1 MSFEA
6 LQSVVQLLWSP
17 PYQWCVLSH
26 IQLFVTPWTIA
37 HQSPLS
43 MEFSRQEYWY
53 GLPFSSLGDL
63 PNPGIEPESLAA
75 PALAG
80 EFLATVPPGKPIWNV
95 GGKTKQKPPPPA
107 TQKMGPEATPVNYYS
122 VALIP
127 SGSVSVTCLH
137 SLASDVFIQLS
148 FNNLTLRHSSLAC
161 PAASLWFG
169 RTIRTSTGCG
179 KKGKSLEQ
187 KGKRGTKLT
196 LRANGTKDLNTSE
209 CFLLHF
215 PLWSPLVSSSFSKI
229 SFLHMVENRP
239 SATPIVHIFLSKRD

>member
-1 MSFEA
+1 
-6 LQSVVQLLWSP
+6 
-17 PYQWCVLSH
+17 
-26 IQLFVTPWTIA
+26 
-37 HQSPLS
+37 
-43 MEFSRQEYWY
+43 
-53 GLPFSSLGDL
+53 
-63 PNPGIEPESLAA
+63 
-75 PALAG
+75 
-80 EFLATVPPGKPIWNV
+80 
-95 GGKTKQKPPPPA
+95 
-107 TQKMGPEATPVNYYS
+107 MGPEATPVNYYS

-137 SLASDVFIQLS
+137 SLASDLFIQLS

-215 PLWSPLVSSSFSKI
+215 PLLANFISVKGTTINCKVKRLDLILASFTMYSCI
-229 SFLHMVENRP
+229 Y
-239 SATPIVHIFLSKRD
+239 FLSKYCWFNFLNYQLLPP